1 MFTNLDYDTERSNTQ
16 KLIKLKKKTISL
28 NDKYYLDI
36 SKVVN
41 ELEIPIIDLR
51 KKLLEKNNDPLSLLP
66 FRMIGHF
73 NEYGNKVISN
83 LIFSEVK

>member
-1 MFTNLDYDTERSNTQ
+1 FIYVPSYYNSSLNVQNEKIIN
-16 KLIKLKKKTISL
+16 L

-36 SKVVN
+36 LKAVN

-73 NEYGNKVISN
+73 NEYGNKIISN